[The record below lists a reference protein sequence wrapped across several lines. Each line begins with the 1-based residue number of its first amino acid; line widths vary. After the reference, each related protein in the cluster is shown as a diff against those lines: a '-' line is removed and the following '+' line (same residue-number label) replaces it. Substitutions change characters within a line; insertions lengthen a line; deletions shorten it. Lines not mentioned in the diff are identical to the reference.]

1 MYVYSVYTSVT
12 SAITVPYIHCGPYEA
27 CVIFDLDFNM
37 ESSMEGQS
45 WLVKC

>member
-1 MYVYSVYTSVT
+1 VCMYVYSVYTSVT
-12 SAITVPYIHCGPYEA
+12 SSITVPHIPCEA
-27 CVIFDLDFNM
+27 CVIVDLDFNM